1 MAKFRCSNPFTAYRI
16 QTGEWR
22 PPKSKP
28 RAFDTAASLQEDI
41 DALEESSR
49 KRQEKIAAFAATV
62 PDARPG
68 FSWCT
73 HLAPRFYWSEV
84 PRSLEGDELLKAIVT
99 ATPDDPDTLERIVYT
114 LKHFVTGETR
124 EAMIDALSGVIGV
137 STEDIKA
144 RILAYK
150 SREVSPDV

>member
-1 MAKFRCSNPFTAYRI
+1 VAKFRCSNPFTAYRI
-16 QTGEWR
+16 EIGEWR
-22 PPKSKP
+22 PSKSKP

-41 DALEESSR
+41 DAWEESSR

-84 PRSLEGDELLKAIVT
+84 PRSLEGDDLLKAIVT
-99 ATPDDPDTLERIVYT
+99 ATPDDHDTLERIIYS
-114 LKHFVTGETR
+114 LKHFVTGEMR
-124 EAMIDALSGVIGV
+124 EAMIAALAEVLGVP
-137 STEDIKA
+137 TEDIKA
-144 RILAYK
+144 RIYRP
-150 SREVSPDV
+150 REVSPDV